1 MLFILLKRKKTAGF
15 ADMQLT
21 SFSFKAIEETPCY
34 SIAIRQL
41 TLIEQSFK

>member
-21 SFSFKAIEETPCY
+21 SFSFKAIEEDNVRK
-34 SIAIRQL
+34 IAHIL
-41 TLIEQSFK
+41 KEGS

>member
-41 TLIEQSFK
+41 PLIEQSFK